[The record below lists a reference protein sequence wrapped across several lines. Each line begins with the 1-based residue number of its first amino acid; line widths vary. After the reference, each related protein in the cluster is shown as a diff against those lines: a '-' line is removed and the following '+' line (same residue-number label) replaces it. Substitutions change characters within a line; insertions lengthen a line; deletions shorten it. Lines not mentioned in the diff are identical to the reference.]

1 MEAETLAGEPYE
13 LAATIA
19 WGGERVVRVDQYATD
34 FEPSGHILFCHNL
47 DQPGMVGKVGTI
59 LGAAG
64 VNIGRMDVGPVAPHG
79 AAKRPA
85 TNGGEALMI
94 LSLDDTVPDDALERI
109 RQADGIAS
117 VESVTL

>member
-1 MEAETLAGEPYE
+1 
-13 LAATIA
+13 
-19 WGGERVVRVDQYATD
+19 
-34 FEPSGHILFCHNL
+34 
-47 DQPGMVGKVGTI
+47 MVGKVGTI

-94 LSLDDTVPDDALERI
+94 LSLDDAVSTDALERI
-109 RQADGIAS
+109 RLADGIAG